1 MDTRLLSSCN
11 GRVVQYGL
19 YYGHSENFRQLFLL
33 TRIILPTRN
42 LLCLQHGTAHCAHS
56 HSIDPTGVGADLAS
70 GAKSGACLP
79 RRSFG
84 RQPTHDAPGLE
95 RDGRDLDGRGLR
107 SLHIALGIA
116 ALSAHAGLE
125 SRSDGKI

>member
-42 LLCLQHGTAHCAHS
+42 LLCL
-56 HSIDPTGVGADLAS
+56 
-70 GAKSGACLP
+70 
-79 RRSFG
+79 
-84 RQPTHDAPGLE
+84 
-95 RDGRDLDGRGLR
+95 
-107 SLHIALGIA
+107 
-116 ALSAHAGLE
+116 
-125 SRSDGKI
+125 